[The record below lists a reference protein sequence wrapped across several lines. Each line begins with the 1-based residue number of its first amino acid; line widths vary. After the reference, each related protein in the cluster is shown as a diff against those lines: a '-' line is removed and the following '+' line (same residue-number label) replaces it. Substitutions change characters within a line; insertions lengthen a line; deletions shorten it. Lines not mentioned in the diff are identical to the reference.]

1 MNLYEAIRE
10 MRRISA
16 EKGVF
21 SFSFM
26 SYNSAAQRSDG
37 VVIVRRARLLKRET
51 IKHHKNA
58 EIVEAFIDL
67 DTMQPKRFYQI
78 LLMSFN
84 GQKVNLR

>member
-26 SYNSAAQRSDG
+26 SYNSTAQRSDG
-37 VVIVRRARLLKRET
+37 VVIVRRARLLKREST
-51 IKHHKNA
+51 KHHKNA
-58 EIVEAFIDL
+58 EIVETYLDL
-67 DTMQPKRFYQI
+67 DTMQSKRFYQP

-84 GQKVNLR
+84 GQKVILR

>member
-10 MRRISA
+10 MRRIST

-26 SYNSAAQRSDG
+26 SYNSTAQRSDG
-37 VVIVRRARLLKRET
+37 VVIVRHARLLKRES
-51 IKHHKNA
+51 IEHHKNA

-84 GQKVNLR
+84 GQKVILR